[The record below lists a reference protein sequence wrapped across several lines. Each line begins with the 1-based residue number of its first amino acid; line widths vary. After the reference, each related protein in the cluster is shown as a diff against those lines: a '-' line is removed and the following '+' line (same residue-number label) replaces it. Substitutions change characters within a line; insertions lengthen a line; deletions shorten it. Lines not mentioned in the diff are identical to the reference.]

1 MKLKRRFKKR
11 YIVYFLLFSY
21 LVFCQSCM
29 TMRMNKKKTK
39 SFFESHKGSYIDS
52 TIVIENYSIHFIET
66 GIQKKPTLIFVHGSP
81 GSWDAYKDYLKDSL
95 LLQKYR
101 MIGIDRPGFGYSNFG
116 EAQNLKTQAII
127 ISSFV
132 DKMQNGNDLVLVGH
146 SMGGPVMV
154 KMATLYPEKYENL
167 VILSGA
173 IDPKA
178 EKPEKW
184 RKFFMA
190 KPFRYIVPGAL
201 RPANDELWWLKQDL
215 IDMKPTLK
223 EITSKVLIIHGT
235 NDELVPYSNVDFML
249 NNTI

>member
-1 MKLKRRFKKR
+1 
-11 YIVYFLLFSY
+11 
-21 LVFCQSCM
+21 
-29 TMRMNKKKTK
+29 
-39 SFFESHKGSYIDS
+39 
-52 TIVIENYSIHFIET
+52 
-66 GIQKKPTLIFVHGSP
+66 
-81 GSWDAYKDYLKDSL
+81 
-95 LLQKYR
+95 
-101 MIGIDRPGFGYSNFG
+101 
-116 EAQNLKTQAII
+116 
-127 ISSFV
+127 
-132 DKMQNGNDLVLVGH
+132 MQNGNDLVLVGH
-146 SMGGPVMV
+146 SMGGPVIV

-173 IDPKA
+173 IDPEA

-249 NNTI
+249 NNFTNAKTMDTISIKGANHFIPWENYETIRNALLDLNLD